1 MPNTRHHLASVFF
14 FYWLLLYAHVCSTFQ
29 HHHICLCPA
38 RQAVTRLELQLAGMA
53 LSQGKAL
60 IVALNKADAVPG
72 GPAAAEDLREEVV
85 GLLEDRFLE
94 AGRLPVVL
102 LSALQGQGTDQV
114 LDAVV
119 GAYSKWNKK

>member
-1 MPNTRHHLASVFF
+1 M
-14 FYWLLLYAHVCSTFQ
+14 
-29 HHHICLCPA
+29 
-38 RQAVTRLELQLAGMA
+38 ELQLAGMA
-53 LSQGKAL
+53 LTQGKAL
-60 IVALNKADAVPG
+60 VVALNKADAVPG
-72 GPAAAEDLREEVV
+72 GPAAAEGLREEVV

-102 LSALQGQGTDQV
+102 LSALKGLGTDQV